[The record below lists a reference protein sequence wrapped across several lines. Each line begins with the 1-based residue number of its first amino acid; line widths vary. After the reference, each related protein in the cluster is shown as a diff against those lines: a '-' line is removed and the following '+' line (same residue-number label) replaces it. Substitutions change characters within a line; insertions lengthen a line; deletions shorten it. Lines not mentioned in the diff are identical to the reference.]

1 MSIFLFKGGYIY
13 SVEGIS
19 GLYRGLGMKIV
30 SHSVSTY
37 VYARSRRVL
46 YLAFFRTNLSFK

>member
-46 YLAFFRTNLSFK
+46 YLAFF